1 VFNATTFTLVAT
13 LNNPTPASGDDFGI
27 SVAVSGNTVV
37 VGAFS
42 DDTGAFNSGSA
53 YVFDATTGGLVTTLN
68 NPTPASSDWFG
79 YSVAASGNSIVVGA
93 YGDNTGATDAGSA
106 YLFNAASGALIFTL
120 NNPTPALQDWFGE
133 SVAVSGATV
142 VVGARNANTA
152 YVFNGTSGTLVA
164 TVNDPT
170 PSSVEYFGETVA
182 VSGNAAVVGDKG
194 GAGSAYVFNATTG
207 VLIATLNNPT
217 QPYDERFG
225 YSVAVSGNTV
235 VVGAFLDAGYNGS
248 AYVFNAATG
257 ALVVKL
263 NDPTPEFDDEFGIS
277 VAVSGNV
284 VVVGAWDD
292 NTGASQ
298 SGAAYVFNATTGALV
313 ATLNNPTPAAGDTFG
328 ATVAVSGNTVV
339 VGAQHDD
346 TGATNAGSAYVFNAT
361 TGALIATIN
370 NPTPD
375 ADDEFG
381 NSVAVSG
388 NTVVV
393 GAYQDLA
400 GYAYVFDAGSGALI
414 VTLNNPTPANG
425 DRFGASVAVSGNTV
439 VVGANS
445 DNTGF
450 PDSGSAYLFN
460 ATTGALI
467 ATLNNPTPAN
477 GDTFGDSVAVSGNTA
492 VVGGSHDNTGTT
504 AAGSAY
510 VFNATT
516 GALVDTMNNPTPASY
531 DYFGYSVAVS
541 GSTVVVGALWDDT
554 FNTDQGAAYVYS
566 IAAPTVQTVQVND
579 GSAQRSR
586 VTSLT
591 VRFDSQVTFT
601 GAVANAFTFTRNGG
615 VTVNFAAAASVV
627 NGVTVVTIDSF
638 TGTETQFGS
647 LADGRYTL
655 TALASQISANGQQ
668 MASDYHFGDAQG
680 LFRIFGDVDGD
691 QTVNGFDLGF
701 FRNAFGTQTGDPN
714 YLSYLDLNGDG
725 VINGFDL
732 GQFRTRFGT
741 MLP

>member
-1 VFNATTFTLVAT
+1 VARPRSRPRTRLLLVTLEDRLAPATLLHSLFQSGGQRDSSFGSAIAADTNFYVVGASSADVGGLTNVGQAFIYNASSGALIATLNNPTPANDEEFGASVAVSGTTVVVGSFAEQAYLFNATTGALVATLNNPTPASGDHFGSSVAVSDNTVVVGAYHNITGGTDAGSAYVFNATTFTLVAT

-450 PDSGSAYLFN
+450 QIPGRRICS
-460 ATTGALI
+460 
-467 ATLNNPTPAN
+467 TPQ
-477 GDTFGDSVAVSGNTA
+477 
-492 VVGGSHDNTGTT
+492 
-504 AAGSAY
+504 
-510 VFNATT
+510 
-516 GALVDTMNNPTPASY
+516 PA
-531 DYFGYSVAVS
+531 
-541 GSTVVVGALWDDT
+541 
-554 FNTDQGAAYVYS
+554 
-566 IAAPTVQTVQVND
+566 P
-579 GSAQRSR
+579 
-586 VTSLT
+586 
-591 VRFDSQVTFT
+591 
-601 GAVANAFTFTRNGG
+601 
-615 VTVNFAAAASVV
+615 
-627 NGVTVVTIDSF
+627 
-638 TGTETQFGS
+638 
-647 LADGRYTL
+647 
-655 TALASQISANGQQ
+655 
-668 MASDYHFGDAQG
+668 
-680 LFRIFGDVDGD
+680 
-691 QTVNGFDLGF
+691 
-701 FRNAFGTQTGDPN
+701 
-714 YLSYLDLNGDG
+714 
-725 VINGFDL
+725 
-732 GQFRTRFGT
+732 
-741 MLP
+741 